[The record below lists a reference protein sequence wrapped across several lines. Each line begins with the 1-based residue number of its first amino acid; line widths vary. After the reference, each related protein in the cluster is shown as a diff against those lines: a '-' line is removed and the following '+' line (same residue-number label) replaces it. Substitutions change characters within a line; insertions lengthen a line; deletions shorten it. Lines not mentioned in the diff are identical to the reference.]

1 MEKKVFALIL
11 VFALVLGFAACGQQA
26 PASSD
31 SAVEGSGA
39 AGDSAAGLQGSS
51 DESYYMCVFVS
62 GVEYWFPVYAGM
74 KDACKQL
81 GVNCYYDGT
90 TEYDAQKQVDS
101 FESILAKNPTGIL
114 LSPITAEAFNE
125 PINRAMSQ
133 GVTVVT
139 YASDSP
145 DSNRPAYVTSDN
157 IKEGTAAARAVADD
171 MGGKG
176 SVMVLRNPGQTNHDI
191 RCDAFINTIEDEYPG
206 IKVVADFATKQDSQ
220 AGYDAVMSTYQKHP
234 DLGGV
239 FSPESVSITG
249 AATAAKELGGDIRC
263 MCCDTSDTLLDML
276 KEGDLFGI
284 ITPDQYIQ
292 GYLGMIS
299 LFIAAHPENVDP
311 INERKALGQNIM
323 DITIDNGLTVVTA
336 ETADYYYVN
345 DYAKSIGYE
354 SIDDMLSPYTVD

>member
-1 MEKKVFALIL
+1 MKKKVLALIM
-11 VFALVLGFAACGQQA
+11 VFAMVLGLAACGKQA

-31 SAVEGSGA
+31 AVGGASASG
-39 AGDSAAGLQGSS
+39 LHGSS

-81 GVNCYYDGT
+81 GVHCYYEGT

-125 PINRAMSQ
+125 PINRAVSQ
-133 GVTVVT
+133 GVAVVT

-145 DSNRPAYVTSDN
+145 DSNRQAYVTSDN
-157 IKEGTAAARAVADD
+157 VKEGASAARAVAKD

-191 RCDAFINTIEDEYPG
+191 RCNAFIKTIEDEFPG
-206 IKVVADFATKQDSQ
+206 IKVVADIATKQDSQ

-234 DLGGV
+234 DLGAV

-249 AATAAKELGGDIRC
+249 AATAAKELGTGIRC

-276 KEGDLFGI
+276 KEGDIFGI
-284 ITPDQYIQ
+284 ITPDQYMQ
-292 GYLGMIS
+292 GYLGMLS
-299 LFIAAHPENVDP
+299 VYIAAHPENVNP

-323 DITIDNGLTVVTA
+323 DISIDNGLTIVTP
-336 ETADYYYVN
+336 ETAKYYYVS
-345 DYAKSIGYE
+345 DYAKSIGYK
-354 SIDDMLSPYTVD
+354 SVDDMLSPYTVK

>member
-1 MEKKVFALIL
+1 MEKKVMTLIL
-11 VFALVLGFAACGQQA
+11 VIAMMLGLAACGKQA
-26 PASSD
+26 PASSG
-31 SAVEGSGA
+31 SAADGSGA
-39 AGDSAAGLQGSS
+39 AGTATGLRGSS
-51 DESYYMCVFVS
+51 DENYYMCVFVS

-81 GVNCYYDGT
+81 GVNCYYEGT

-101 FESILAKNPTGIL
+101 FESILAKNPKGIL

-125 PINRAMSQ
+125 PINRAIGQ

-157 IKEGTAAARAVADD
+157 IKEGTAAARAVAED

-191 RCDAFINTIEDEYPG
+191 RCDAFIKTIEKEYPG
-206 IKVVADFATKQDSQ
+206 IKVVADIATKQDSQ
-220 AGYDAVMSTYQKHP
+220 AGYDAVMSTYQKYP

-249 AATAAKELGGDIRC
+249 AATAAKELGGNIRC

-276 KEGDLFGI
+276 KAGDLFGI
-284 ITPDQYIQ
+284 ITPDQYMQ
-292 GYLGMIS
+292 GYLGMLS
-299 LFIAAHPENVDP
+299 LYIAAHPENVNP
-311 INERKALGQNIM
+311 INERKSLGQNIM
-323 DITIDNGLTVVTA
+323 DITIDNGLTIVTA
-336 ETADYYYVN
+336 ETADFYYTA
-345 DYAKSIGYE
+345 DYAKNIGYT
-354 SIDDMLSPYTVD
+354 SIEDMLSPYTVD